1 MTDDE
6 LSDDPRHYST
16 HDNDIDVH
24 HYSIERVAEVSAFSD
39 HKQDVAFVGG
49 DAIGLPLMEYTVRV
63 GDTLRFHWRAHRHVG
78 RPMAV
83 SVNGGPWV
91 SYVMDDEDTEN
102 GEDRQP

>member
-1 MTDDE
+1 MTDTDE
-6 LSDDPRHYST
+6 LEFDGDDVYAADEVACPRCG
-16 HDNDIDVH
+16 
-24 HYSIERVAEVSAFSD
+24 
-39 HKQDVAFVGG
+39 Q
-49 DAIGLPLMEYTVRV
+49 TVRV